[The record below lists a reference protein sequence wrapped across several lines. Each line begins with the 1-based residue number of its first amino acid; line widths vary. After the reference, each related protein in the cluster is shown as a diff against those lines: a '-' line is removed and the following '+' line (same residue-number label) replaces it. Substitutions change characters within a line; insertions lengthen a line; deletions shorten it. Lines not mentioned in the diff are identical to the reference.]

1 MNDSEL
7 DEILNQWSAP
17 SAPPSMRRH
26 LQAGFAT
33 LPPRKRRWR
42 NSLVAAGVFASAAF
56 FLLVTQAFPQR
67 PVRTPWSVDSEF
79 VRYADDGSTSIEMYS
94 TSYESNGA
102 EILLSRSMP
111 GNPFKTVLMEGVD
124 AALPAVSRLHLRL
137 LGLLRPGMVERMERM
152 KQSRPPVLSFLT
164 GCEPGS
170 GCLILDHFGY
180 LKTAAGTGGS
190 CVDKPVVDR
199 ATILDHPT
207 EAIQDRWTEQG
218 RMTLWMAPDLDC
230 FALRVTYEEQLP
242 DGTFHLVSAKQ
253 ALKVALNP

>member
-1 MNDSEL
+1 MTDSEL

-17 SAPPSMRRH
+17 CPPPFTRKH
-26 LQAGFAT
+26 VQARFST
-33 LPPRKRRWR
+33 LPPRKRCWR
-42 NSLVAAGVFASAAF
+42 KSAVAAGVLASAAL

-67 PVRTPWSVDSEF
+67 PARPPWSVDSEF
-79 VRYADDGSTSIEMYS
+79 VRYADDGSTSIEMDS

-102 EILLSRSMP
+102 EILLSRSTP
-111 GNPFKTVLMEGVD
+111 GNPFKTALMTGVD
-124 AALPAVSRLHLRL
+124 VALPAASRLQMRL
-137 LGLLRPGMVERMERM
+137 LGVLQPGMLERMERM
-152 KQSRPPVLSFLT
+152 KRSRPPGLSFLT

-180 LKTAAGTGGS
+180 LKSAAGTGGS

-199 ATILDHPT
+199 TTILHHPT

-253 ALKVALNP
+253 ALRVNSNP